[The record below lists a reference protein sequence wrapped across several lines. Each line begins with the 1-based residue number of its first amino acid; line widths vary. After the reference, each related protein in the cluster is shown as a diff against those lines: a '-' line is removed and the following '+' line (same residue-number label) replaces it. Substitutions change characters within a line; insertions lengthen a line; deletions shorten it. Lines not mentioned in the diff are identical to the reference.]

1 MNDSYIGVNKA
12 GECTTFVGPDSVN
25 YVRATMLA
33 SALKLY
39 AKAKIIPTR
48 GVTPTKMLVM
58 ATGYTGKKYKR
69 GEYLK
74 ASEDV
79 LKWAHEMKA
88 ALPVEHQE

>member
-12 GECTTFVGPDSVN
+12 GECTTFVGPDSIN

-48 GVTPTKMLVM
+48 GFGPAKMLAA
-58 ATGYTGKKYKR
+58 ATGYTGRKYKR
-69 GEYLK
+69 NDYLL
-74 ASEDV
+74 AAEDV

-88 ALPVEHQE
+88 ALPVEKEK